1 MTNPQASSSGSTS
14 GGSSSGSGS
23 SGTGGSEREGNNGKD
38 QKQKDNT
45 DKQMGI
51 CVVGVESPCNGD
63 SGFDGRDDTSRQWIL
78 SNGCGDNND
87 NHNNNDNNDNGLGNN
102 DGTSGVRK
110 D

>member
-1 MTNPQASSSGSTS
+1 
-14 GGSSSGSGS
+14 
-23 SGTGGSEREGNNGKD
+23 
-38 QKQKDNT
+38 
-45 DKQMGI
+45 MGI

-63 SGFDGRDDTSRQWIL
+63 NGFDGRDDTSGQCIL

-87 NHNNNDNNDNGLGNN
+87 KHNNNDNNDNGLGNN

>member
-23 SGTGGSEREGNNGKD
+23 SDTGGSERKGNNGKD
-38 QKQKDNT
+38 QKQKGNT

-63 SGFDGRDDTSRQWIL
+63 NGFDGRDDTS
-78 SNGCGDNND
+78 
-87 NHNNNDNNDNGLGNN
+87 
-102 DGTSGVRK
+102 GTTIMTTTIM